1 VPQRTAAPLGSRVV
15 QEVFNATVAAG
26 PRPRWRSL
34 SLNLSHHRTVNT
46 KWSGL
51 LFGLGLVAI
60 ANIGAFW
67 FGKLF
72 KGVVAVLV
80 ASAVV
85 VSWLWIR
92 HRKTQLVRDLR
103 NADRATQDTVLAEL
117 DADDRREILRKLGR
131 DDG

>member
-1 VPQRTAAPLGSRVV
+1 M
-15 QEVFNATVAAG
+15 
-26 PRPRWRSL
+26 
-34 SLNLSHHRTVNT
+34 
-46 KWSGL
+46 

-67 FGKLF
+67 FGKSF
-72 KGVVAVLV
+72 KVGVAVLV
-80 ASAVV
+80 ASAFV